1 MTFPIWLTVNF
12 LGEPDNGVVVAS
24 YLGSWLMAGAFLA
37 IGSCMSAVSA
47 NQVVAFILS
56 LVTCFVFVVSGF
68 PLVLDFFESW
78 APVALV
84 DAIAALSFITH
95 FNAISRGVL
104 DLSDLLF
111 FVLMISGWLLA
122 TAIVIELKK
131 SQAA

>member
-1 MTFPIWLTVNF
+1 MQASR
-12 LGEPDNGVVVAS
+12 VVAS